1 MNQLPR
7 AEARKLKHV
16 IVEVTPKAEEITML
30 RLGPNR
36 AQKQGD
42 MAWAYPSPHL
52 VLLRL
57 LPTMLV
63 DLKLAHGRRTD
74 SRALAA
80 APIIGVDG

>member
-1 MNQLPR
+1 M
-7 AEARKLKHV
+7 V
-16 IVEVTPKAEEITML
+16 

-36 AQKQGD
+36 DQKQED

-63 DLKLAHGRRTD
+63 DLKLAHSRSSDD